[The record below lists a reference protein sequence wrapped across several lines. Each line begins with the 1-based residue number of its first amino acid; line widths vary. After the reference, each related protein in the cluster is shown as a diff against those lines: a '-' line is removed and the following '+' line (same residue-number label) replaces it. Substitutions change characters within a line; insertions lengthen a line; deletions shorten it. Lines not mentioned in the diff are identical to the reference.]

1 MTVTRPLDGDAGAR
15 GNAFGAEA
23 VHVDAAAPFAGSAVD
38 GELVGIVTAGRAH
51 VRAGLMAGNLGP
63 GDYFHVRREL
73 EYRIDALT
81 EQASTVLFHC
91 PFRNFEGAPLSPD
104 S

>member
-1 MTVTRPLDGDAGAR
+1 VTPGAR
-15 GNAFGAEA
+15 DNVCGAEA
-23 VHVDAAAPFAGSAVD
+23 VHVEAGTPFAETALD

-73 EYRIDALT
+73 ELRVDALT
-81 EQASTVLFHC
+81 GRASVVLFRC
-91 PFRNFEGAPLSPD
+91 PFRNFEGAPVSED